1 MVDAVLRNDLVP
13 SYSYAHEKTLLN
25 ANSTGFTTLL
35 NRRLAV
41 MLPLGFASGLPLALT
56 AGTLQAW
63 LTVEGVDLK
72 TIGIFTLVGLP
83 YTLKFLWAPVMDRI
97 VPPWFGRRRGWML
110 LTQLCVAIGLCLMA
124 LTNPRTQPEW
134 LAAYALLV
142 AFLSASLD
150 IVFDA
155 YRTDALESHERGLGA
170 AVWVNGYRVALL
182 VAGAGALV
190 LADSVGWQM
199 TYLAMAAV
207 MLAGLVIIVLS
218 PEPSR
223 VADPPK
229 SLSEAVGAPLREFF
243 SRPQAVGFLAVIVLY
258 KLGDA
263 FAASLQTAFLIGG
276 IGFSATDVGAAKG
289 VGILATLLGALV
301 GGIMM
306 TRSGLVQSLLAFGV
320 LQAISNLGFV
330 VLAVAG
336 KSSTVLMAAIVIEN
350 VTGGMGTVAFVALV
364 MSLCDPRYTA
374 TQFALLSSLE
384 ALGRVFAG
392 RPSAD
397 VVEAVGWTQFFLFTV
412 VVALPGLWAVWRL
425 RYQIEREQ
433 QGRSH
438 ALHYAA

>member
-1 MVDAVLRNDLVP
+1 MNERSGGIAAVM
-13 SYSYAHEKTLLN
+13 
-25 ANSTGFTTLL
+25 

-63 LTVEGVDLK
+63 LTMEGVDLK

-83 YTLKFLWAPVMDRI
+83 YTLKFLWAPVMDRV

-110 LTQLCVAIGLCLMA
+110 VTQLSVAIGLALMA
-124 LTNPRTQPEW
+124 MTSPRAHPDR
-134 LAAYALLV
+134 LAACALLV
-142 AFLSASLD
+142 AILSASLD

-155 YRTDALESHERGLGA
+155 YRTDTLQSNERGLGA

-190 LADSVGWQM
+190 LADQVGWQM

-207 MLAGLVIIVLS
+207 MLAGLLTIVTS
-218 PEPSR
+218 PEPTR

-229 SLSEAVGAPLREFF
+229 SIGEAVGAPLKEFF
-243 SRPQAVGFLAVIVLY
+243 SRPHALGFLAVIVFY

-263 FAASLQTAFLIGG
+263 VASSLQTAFLIGG
-276 IGFSATDVGAAKG
+276 IGFSATEVGAVKG
-289 VGILATLLGALV
+289 VGILATLVGALV

-320 LQAISNLGFV
+320 LQAVSNIGFV
-330 VLAVAG
+330 VLAVAD
-336 KSSTVLMAAIVIEN
+336 KSAGVLTAAVLIEN
-350 VTGGMGTVAFVALV
+350 VTGGMGTAAFVALV

-397 VVEAVGWTQFFLFTV
+397 VVDAVGWTQFFVLTV
-412 VVALPGLWAVWRL
+412 VVALPGLWAVWRI
-425 RYQIEREQ
+425 RHEIEREQ
-433 QGRSH
+433 QGRVH
-438 ALHYAA
+438 ALHDPA

>member
-1 MVDAVLRNDLVP
+1 MN
-13 SYSYAHEKTLLN
+13 EQ
-25 ANSTGFTTLL
+25 STGLAAVM

-83 YTLKFLWAPVMDRI
+83 YTLKFLWAPIMDRI
-97 VPPWFGRRRGWML
+97 VPPWLGRRRGWML
-110 LTQLCVAIGLCLMA
+110 LTQLCVALGLALMA
-124 LTNPRTQPEW
+124 MTSPRTNPER

-155 YRTDALESHERGLGA
+155 YRTDTLQPHERGLGA
-170 AVWVNGYRVALL
+170 AVWVNGYRIALL
-182 VAGAGALV
+182 VAGAGALW
-190 LADSVGWQM
+190 LADSVGWP
-199 TYLAMAAV
+199 TAYLAMAAV
-207 MLAGLVIIVLS
+207 MLAGVAIIIVS
-218 PEPSR
+218 PEPTR
-223 VADPPK
+223 LADPPK

-243 SRPQAVGFLAVIVLY
+243 SRPQALGFLAVIILY

-263 FAASLQTAFLIGG
+263 FASSLQTAFLIGG
-276 IGFSATDVGAAKG
+276 MGFSATEVGAVKG
-289 VGILATLLGALV
+289 LGIFATLFGALL
-301 GGIMM
+301 GGVMM
-306 TRSGLVQSLLAFGV
+306 TRSSLVPSLLLFGF
-320 LQAISNLGFV
+320 LQAVSNLGFA
-330 VLAVAG
+330 VLAAAG
-336 KSSTVLMAAIVIEN
+336 KSTAILTVAVVIEN
-350 VTGGMGTVAFVALV
+350 VTGGMGTAAFVALV

-397 VVEAVGWTQFFLFTV
+397 LVDMMGWAQFFVVTV

-425 RYQIEREQ
+425 RHHIEQEQ
-433 QGRSH
+433 KERTQ
-438 ALHYAA
+438 ALSPAV